1 MEAFSDPRATEHTGY
16 EALRRAHIARL
27 QLHSAPVVSLLVR
40 VVKATQRFGLTVV
53 MACWGAGSAAAADAP
68 VPATAPV
75 KIAVFPFELDDYAAA
90 SKQGETQYLS
100 QSTEE
105 AKQQLQ
111 QSGRYSL
118 VDTAHADLGAAQ
130 GQSLRT
136 CNGCAAAI
144 AKKLGADQALVGVVT
159 RISNTEYLVK
169 FQVSDART
177 GDVVGDY
184 ATDLRMGA
192 DYSWSRGVRWLVQNR
207 MLAEKQ

>member
-1 MEAFSDPRATEHTGY
+1 METFRDPRATVRTRY
-16 EALRRAHIARL
+16 EALRGSPRF
-27 QLHSAPVVSLLVR
+27 QLNSVPVVSLLVS
-40 VVKATQRFGLTVV
+40 VVSRFGLAAV
-53 MACWGAGSAAAADAP
+53 MVCWGLGSASAAGAP
-68 VPATAPV
+68 VPAAASV

-100 QSTEE
+100 QATEE

-118 VDTAHADLGAAQ
+118 VDTAHADLAAAE
-130 GQSLRT
+130 GQNLRT

-169 FQVSDART
+169 FQISDART

-207 MLAEKQ
+207 LLAEK

>member
-1 MEAFSDPRATEHTGY
+1 
-16 EALRRAHIARL
+16 
-27 QLHSAPVVSLLVR
+27 
-40 VVKATQRFGLTVV
+40 
-53 MACWGAGSAAAADAP
+53 MACWGVDSATAADTAASAA
-68 VPATAPV
+68 TPV

-90 SKQGETQYLS
+90 SKQGETQYLT
-100 QSTEE
+100 QATEE

-118 VDTAHADLGAAQ
+118 VDTAHVDLGAAAQ

-169 FQVSDART
+169 FEVSDTRT

-192 DYSWSRGVRWLVQNR
+192 DYSWSRGVRWLIQNR
-207 MLAEKQ
+207 MLAEK